1 MRQLRELRSTG
12 LLALAAVAVLVAVL
26 AVALTHSGSS
36 SSTAAHPAGVKSGQV
51 SVAIDNFSYTPSTL
65 TVKVGSTITV
75 TNMESVEHTLS
86 ADNGSF
92 NTGTLNKGKST
103 HFKLTKPGVYSF
115 HCEFHPFM
123 KGSIKVVP

>member
-1 MRQLRELRSTG
+1 MLVVVI
-12 LLALAAVAVLVAVL
+12 ALA
-26 AVALTHSGSS
+26 HSGDSS
-36 SSTAAHPAGVKSGQV
+36 SPAHPAGVQRDQA

-92 NTGTLNKGKST
+92 NTGTLDKGKSA